1 MAGDMG
7 HVKLRGWKETQDRL
21 DRLRKTAPQAV
32 VIGMMALG
40 EEIMADSV
48 RRTPVDTGR
57 LRSTAYVA
65 PPRLAGDW
73 TVELGYGTN
82 YAVAVHERTEAS
94 HSTGEAKF
102 LENAVLSR
110 GARGL
115 WKIAERAEKLIERGG
130 EPPQTR
136 YPLGPQEG

>member
-1 MAGDMG
+1 
-7 HVKLRGWKETQDRL
+7 
-21 DRLRKTAPQAV
+21 
-32 VIGMMALG
+32 MALG